1 MKNTDSH
8 TQILQPTFGETFT
21 FVGELDSVD
30 LVKLAASTLSDND
43 ALPLGHHQLGPVV
56 RVDVKNV
63 HALVMRRST
72 ARSLDSPPLPHVD
85 ERLEETVVVQGKE
98 SRRTAAAAH
107 VGVEPPRL
115 QDEVET
121 LELSQVDNHV
131 VFAATLAFS

>member
-63 HALVMRRST
+63 DALVMRRST

-85 ERLEETVVVQGKE
+85 ERLEETVLVQGKE
-98 SRRTAAAAH
+98 SR
-107 VGVEPPRL
+107 
-115 QDEVET
+115 
-121 LELSQVDNHV
+121 
-131 VFAATLAFS
+131 FMCFFSGALG